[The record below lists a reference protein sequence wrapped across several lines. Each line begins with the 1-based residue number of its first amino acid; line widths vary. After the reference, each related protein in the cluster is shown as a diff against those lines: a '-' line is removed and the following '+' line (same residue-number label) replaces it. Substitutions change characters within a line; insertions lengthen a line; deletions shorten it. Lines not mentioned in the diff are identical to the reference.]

1 MRARE
6 KKLLEAWRSCMTDL
20 YAQSTPS
27 ADFDQLLESAPLNPE
42 GQKVID
48 YDSYEIDHE
57 LLTEIVEGYV
67 KKLKMNKY
75 EQTGFYMNT
84 YLGASPRSKRKQD

>member
-20 YAQSTPS
+20 YANSTPS
-27 ADFDQLLESAPLNPE
+27 ADFNQLLESAPLNE
-42 GQKVID
+42 QGQKVID
-48 YDSYEIDHE
+48 FEAYEIDHN

-75 EQTGFYMNT
+75 EQSGFYMNT
-84 YLGASPRSKRKQD
+84 YLGASPRSKRNQD